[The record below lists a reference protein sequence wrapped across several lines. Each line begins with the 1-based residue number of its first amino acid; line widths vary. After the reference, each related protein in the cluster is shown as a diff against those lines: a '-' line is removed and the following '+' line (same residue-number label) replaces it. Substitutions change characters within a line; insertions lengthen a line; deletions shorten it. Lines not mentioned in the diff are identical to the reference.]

1 MEICTNNF
9 YKRNEQNKDFDD
21 TFGKSDNIYLFVS
34 TLLTLNTMF
43 KRKHIKNMNIIKKD
57 VFINMNN
64 HI

>member
-9 YKRNEQNKDFDD
+9 YKRNEQNKDFVD
-21 TFGKSDNIYLFVS
+21 TFVKSDIIYLFVS
-34 TLLTLNTMF
+34 TLLALNTMF